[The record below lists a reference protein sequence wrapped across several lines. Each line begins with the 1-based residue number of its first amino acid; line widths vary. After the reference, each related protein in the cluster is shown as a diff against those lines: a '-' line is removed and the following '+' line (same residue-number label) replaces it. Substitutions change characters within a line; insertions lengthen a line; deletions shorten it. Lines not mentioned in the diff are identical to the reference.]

1 MLTFHSANT
10 FLLTDEGFKQCKD
23 IIRSNNK
30 IALYHE
36 GIIYYDKVKSF
47 SEADF
52 SAYKIIDSSFV
63 EETRL
68 SYIGYKDN
76 LLLLDS
82 NELIYLSDLNN
93 QSLKRYTNT
102 NLAKSKLIKSKQ
114 RLININTINEVG
126 YFISTNKI
134 GNYLFVKQICK

>member
-30 IALYHE
+30 IALYYDNT
-36 GIIYYDKVKSF
+36 IYYDKVKSF
-47 SEADF
+47 SEGEF
-52 SAYKIIDSSFV
+52 SSYKIIDTSFV
-63 EETRL
+63 EEIRL
-68 SYIGYKDN
+68 SYSGYKDN

-82 NELIYLSDLNN
+82 NELVYLSDLNS

-102 NLAKSKLIKSKQ
+102 NLAKSKLIKTKQ
-114 RLININTINEVG
+114 KLININLTI
-126 YFISTNKI
+126 YS
-134 GNYLFVKQICK
+134 